1 MSRILGID
9 YGLKRIG
16 LALSDPLGI
25 IASPYKTIPNSD
37 PRSVLEVLQTIIQDK
52 DVNKIVLGLPLGMKG
67 QETEQTERTRKFFSL
82 LETLAIPVEFQDER
96 LSSVTAK
103 KSLIQQD
110 IKTGHNKALVDQRA
124 AAIFLQQYLD
134 IHSR

>member
-25 IASPYKTIPNSD
+25 IASPYQTIPNNSLK
-37 PRSVLEVLQTIIQDK
+37 SVLDRLQAIITEK
-52 DVNKIVLGLPLGMKG
+52 DVNKIVLGLPIGMKG
-67 QETEQTERTRKFFSL
+67 QETEQTERTRKFCAL
-82 LETLAIPVEFQDER
+82 LQTLQIPIEFQDER

-124 AAIFLQQYLD
+124 AAILLQHYLD
-134 IHSR
+134 IHSG